1 MRLVLDTDVLLSGL
15 SSPAGASRILLIAI
29 WEGVIRPLAGVATMI
44 EYEAVLK
51 RPQRLAEMNLEPH
64 HIDAFLDVF
73 ALLADP
79 VVPYFL
85 YRPSTMDPD
94 DDMFMDIAVA
104 GGAEALVTFNL
115 KDYQPVDPAGRRFE
129 VRRCRPGEMLQEMT
143 WRPSRDSL
151 SGFRLR

>member
-1 MRLVLDTDVLLSGL
+1 VLLSGL
-15 SSPAGASRILLIAI
+15 RSPAGASRILLIAI

-51 RPQRLAEMNLEPH
+51 RPQHLAEMNLEPQ
-64 HIDAFLDVF
+64 HIDAFLDAF

-85 YRPSTMDPD
+85 YRPSAMDPD

-115 KDYQPVDPAGRRFE
+115 KDYQPVDPVGRRFE